1 MCVCVCR
8 LAPDET
14 PIISKEY
21 GQQLEFT
28 ADYPAAL
35 LHYERGILAQFKDYT
50 QQEVEEHNLA
60 CRAGIARY
68 IRVRSLLLGVIEMVP
83 VKGLH
88 AAGGGG
94 SIIWVEDD
102 RVLFFVCFH
111 TAETQSSI
119 SVQMFRKKTVPDYC
133 EKECLLENS
142 KSKHSHCSTHE
153 KFLKFSLARLIQHQG
168 FKSRC
173 IHVVYT
179 LYGQRLFM
187 KILWMENKGFM

>member
-102 RVLFFVCFH
+102 RVLFLFVFIRQKHRALFLCKCLEKKQCR
-111 TAETQSSI
+111 TI
-119 SVQMFRKKTVPDYC
+119 VKKSVF
-133 EKECLLENS
+133 
-142 KSKHSHCSTHE
+142 
-153 KFLKFSLARLIQHQG
+153 
-168 FKSRC
+168 
-173 IHVVYT
+173 
-179 LYGQRLFM
+179 
-187 KILWMENKGFM
+187 

>member
-68 IRVRSLLLGVIEMVP
+68 IRVRSLLLRVIEMVP

-102 RVLFFVCFH
+102 RVLFFVCFQYSTSQPH
-111 TAETQSSI
+111 SDCKIFQKL
-119 SVQMFRKKTVPDYC
+119 VQDKKSG
-133 EKECLLENS
+133 N
-142 KSKHSHCSTHE
+142 
-153 KFLKFSLARLIQHQG
+153 LKNPAHY
-168 FKSRC
+168 
-173 IHVVYT
+173 H
-179 LYGQRLFM
+179 
-187 KILWMENKGFM
+187 

>member
-83 VKGLH
+83 
-88 AAGGGG
+88 
-94 SIIWVEDD
+94 EDD
-102 RVLFFVCFH
+102 RVLFLFVFIRQKHRALFLCKCLEKKQCR
-111 TAETQSSI
+111 TI
-119 SVQMFRKKTVPDYC
+119 VKKSVF
-133 EKECLLENS
+133 
-142 KSKHSHCSTHE
+142 
-153 KFLKFSLARLIQHQG
+153 
-168 FKSRC
+168 
-173 IHVVYT
+173 
-179 LYGQRLFM
+179 
-187 KILWMENKGFM
+187 